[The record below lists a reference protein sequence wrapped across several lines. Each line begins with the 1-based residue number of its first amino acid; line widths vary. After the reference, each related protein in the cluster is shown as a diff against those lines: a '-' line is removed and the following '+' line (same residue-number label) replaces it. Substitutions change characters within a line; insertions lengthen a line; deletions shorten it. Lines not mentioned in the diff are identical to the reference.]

1 MDIFDNATVSVL
13 EAAGVDEEA
22 LKGLSRDD
30 LKDLFPGPGN
40 FLRRKKLWEFINQ
53 NCENTTDQDASTCSG
68 SGIMPSTSSM
78 PPCQPQAS
86 TPISA
91 EKTMKM
97 PDPPEYVVY
106 TDSELDM
113 VRSQYFALLCNGK
126 EKNYKMSKEL
136 CCRLVRNTI
145 TSMVAILR
153 ASPMGK
159 QARYPSKLEMRAMSQ
174 KIVDYYPMLRDADT
188 NMPYL
193 TIYTKMYKR
202 LQNMRTPRKRQGSVP
217 QRGAAKT
224 ALFSA
229 DNQDMETDWTDTS
242 YSSDNTILL
251 ESNDDISGDSSAEA
265 SPLPL
270 PSVRKK
276 PKSGTKTSLLPSE
289 SASCSAPT
297 TVIASPTTSASPATS
312 ASPTTPAKD
321 VFVGQDSL
329 KMQARHYRTLSNMY
343 NKPNAK
349 PNQNDVAQILD
360 LEFEARRAFIDAD
373 VTKEEDRPAKIFE
386 AYPCFKDVRNAMD
399 ELRRIVGGTNSRYIE
414 EVKGRWAE
422 FCAKVQFYGVWKKV
436 LKPPFP
442 LNVRSV
448 DFTLALF
455 NALPSLFPSPTSP
468 PKKLGNSCEALLHIL
483 KSGEDPTL
491 YLEKRPLSS
500 PVLLFDGSTTIVAVG
515 NVPVTTLPQEDF
527 SEGMLVL
534 LAYYYTLHLTYPKCV
549 ATLLS
554 VIQTEVIGDTIHD
567 QDATSAYKKAMA
579 DWKSFIDK

>member
-1 MDIFDNATVSVL
+1 MLQGADKSRMDTFDDATLSVL
-13 EAAGVDEEA
+13 EAASVDEEA

-30 LKDLFPGPGN
+30 LRDLFPGPQN
-40 FLRRKKLWEFINQ
+40 FLKRKKLWNVISENF
-53 NCENTTDQDASTCSG
+53 ENTTDQDANNCA
-68 SGIMPSTSSM
+68 M
-78 PPCQPQAS
+78 PPCQPQTS

-91 EKTMKM
+91 EKKMKM

-126 EKNYKMSKEL
+126 EKNYTMSKEL
-136 CCRLVRNTI
+136 CCRLIRNTI

-159 QARYPSKLEMRAMSQ
+159 EVRYPSKLEMRAMSQ
-174 KIVDYYPMLRDADT
+174 KIVDYYPMLRDDDP

-193 TIYTKMYKR
+193 TIYAKMYKR
-202 LQNMRTPRKRQGSVP
+202 LQNMRSPRKRQGSVP
-217 QRGAAKT
+217 QRGVAKT

-229 DNQDMETDWTDTS
+229 DNQETDWTS
-242 YSSDNTILL
+242 NSSDNTVLL
-251 ESNDDISGDSSAEA
+251 ESNDDLSEDNSSAA
-265 SPLPL
+265 SPAQRP
-270 PSVRKK
+270 PSVPRK
-276 PKSGTKTSLLPSE
+276 PKTKTSLLPSA
-289 SASCSAPT
+289 SASGSSLR
-297 TVIASPTTSASPATS
+297 TVI

-321 VFVGQDSL
+321 DVVAQDSL
-329 KMQARHYRTLSNMY
+329 KMQARHYKTLSNMY

-349 PNQNDVAQILD
+349 PNQSDVAQVLD
-360 LEFEARRAFIDAD
+360 LEFKARRAFIDAD
-373 VTKEEDRPAKIFE
+373 VTREEDRPAKIFE
-386 AYPCFKDVRNAMD
+386 AYPCFRDVRNAMD

-414 EVKGRWAE
+414 EVKGRWAD
-422 FCAKVQFYGVWKKV
+422 FCAKVQFYGVWKKA

-442 LNVRSV
+442 LDVRGV
-448 DFTLALF
+448 EFTLAIF

-468 PKKLGNSCEALLHIL
+468 PKKLGNSCEALLHVL

-500 PVLLFDGSTTIVAVG
+500 PVLLSDGSTTIVAV
-515 NVPVTTLPQEDF
+515 
-527 SEGMLVL
+527 
-534 LAYYYTLHLTYPKCV
+534 
-549 ATLLS
+549 

-579 DWKSFIDK
+579 DWKSFIEK

>member
-1 MDIFDNATVSVL
+1 MLQGADESRMDTFDDATLSLL
-13 EAAGVDEEA
+13 EAASVDEEA

-30 LKDLFPGPGN
+30 LRDLFPGPEN
-40 FLRRKKLWEFINQ
+40 FLKRKKLWNFISE
-53 NCENTTDQDASTCSG
+53 NCENTTDQDANSCA
-68 SGIMPSTSSM
+68 M
-78 PPCQPQAS
+78 PPCQPQTS
-86 TPISA
+86 TPISS
-91 EKTMKM
+91 EKKMKM

-126 EKNYKMSKEL
+126 ENNYKMSKEL

-153 ASPMGK
+153 ASPMVK
-159 QARYPSKLEMRAMSQ
+159 EVRYPSKLEMRAMSQ
-174 KIVDYYPMLRDADT
+174 KIIDYYPMLRDDDP

-202 LQNMRTPRKRQGSVP
+202 LQNMRSPRKRQGSVP
-217 QRGAAKT
+217 QRGVAKT

-229 DNQDMETDWTDTS
+229 DNQDIETDWTDTS
-242 YSSDNTILL
+242 NSSDDTVLL
-251 ESNDDISGDSSAEA
+251 ESNDDLSEDNSSAA
-265 SPLPL
+265 SPAQRP
-270 PSVRKK
+270 PSVPRK
-276 PKSGTKTSLLPSE
+276 PKTKTLLLPS
-289 SASCSAPT
+289 ASSSGSSLG
-297 TVIASPTTSASPATS
+297 TVI

-321 VFVGQDSL
+321 DVVGQDSL
-329 KMQARHYRTLSNMY
+329 KMQARHYKTLSNMY

-349 PNQNDVAQILD
+349 PNQSDVAQVLD

-373 VTKEEDRPAKIFE
+373 VSREEDRPAKIFE
-386 AYPCFKDVRNAMD
+386 AYPCFRDVRNAMD

-414 EVKGRWAE
+414 EVKGRWAD
-422 FCAKVQFYGVWKKV
+422 FCAKVQFYGVWKKA

-442 LNVRSV
+442 LDVRGV
-448 DFTLALF
+448 EFMLALF

-468 PKKLGNSCEALLHIL
+468 PKKLGNSCEALLHVL

-500 PVLLFDGSTTIVAVG
+500 PVLLSDGSTIIVAVG
-515 NVPVTTLPQEDF
+515 NVPVTTLPQQDF
-527 SEGMLVL
+527 SDGMLVL
-534 LAYYYTLHLTYPKCV
+534 MAYYYTLHLRYPKCV

-567 QDATSAYKKAMA
+567 QDATSSYKKAMA
-579 DWKSFIDK
+579 DWKSFIEK

>member
-1 MDIFDNATVSVL
+1 
-13 EAAGVDEEA
+13 
-22 LKGLSRDD
+22 
-30 LKDLFPGPGN
+30 
-40 FLRRKKLWEFINQ
+40 
-53 NCENTTDQDASTCSG
+53 
-68 SGIMPSTSSM
+68 
-78 PPCQPQAS
+78 
-86 TPISA
+86 
-91 EKTMKM
+91 
-97 PDPPEYVVY
+97 
-106 TDSELDM
+106 
-113 VRSQYFALLCNGK
+113 
-126 EKNYKMSKEL
+126 
-136 CCRLVRNTI
+136 
-145 TSMVAILR
+145 
-153 ASPMGK
+153 
-159 QARYPSKLEMRAMSQ
+159 
-174 KIVDYYPMLRDADT
+174 
-188 NMPYL
+188 MPYL

-202 LQNMRTPRKRQGSVP
+202 LQNMRSPRKRQGSVP

-251 ESNDDISGDSSAEA
+251 ESNDDISEDNSAA

-297 TVIASPTTSASPATS
+297 IASPTTS

-349 PNQNDVAQILD
+349 PNQNDVAHILD

-399 ELRRIVGGTNSRYIE
+399 ELRRILGGTNSRYIE

-442 LNVRSV
+442 LDVRSV

-500 PVLLFDGSTTIVAVG
+500 PVLLFDGSTTIVAVELK
-515 NVPVTTLPQEDF
+515 TF
-527 SEGMLVL
+527 SM
-534 LAYYYTLHLTYPKCV
+534 
-549 ATLLS
+549 
-554 VIQTEVIGDTIHD
+554 
-567 QDATSAYKKAMA
+567 KK
-579 DWKSFIDK
+579 

>member
-251 ESNDDISGDSSAEA
+251 ESNDDISGDSSAA

-442 LNVRSV
+442 LDVRSV